1 MTHEEQTKILAD
13 LKKAAEEKK
22 AKERA
27 YARKYYAEH
36 REQCIAAQKRSIAKK
51 PEYYRE
57 LSSKCRSRY
66 YQKNKDKYK
75 EYTKRFVERNPNY
88 FKEYHKKYR
97 QLGSNGKG
105 DI

>member
-51 PEYYRE
+51 PEYYKRKQAE
-57 LSSKCRSRY
+57 Y
-66 YQKNKDKYK
+66 YRGYYIRNMERCKEHYK
-75 EYTKRFVERNPNY
+75 HFAERNPDY
-88 FKEYHKKYR
+88 QKEYYHRNKQKWHKYR
-97 QLGSNGKG
+97 
-105 DI
+105 